1 MAVGHLSRPH
11 HHTTCPML
19 RLSPH
24 RLAGDWALFIAFGT
38 FFAAIVSHG

>member
-1 MAVGHLSRPH
+1 MF
-11 HHTTCPML
+11 

-38 FFAAIVSHG
+38 FFATIVSHG